1 MMLTERCAALMF
13 VCLAGCSVLCG
24 CEYGASGAENSG
36 AGLWL
41 GIEPAKEDEFG
52 KVTYADGIYLSQI
65 VQEPVPDAYADDT
78 KADRSGVTDDG
89 LRYTLYQRHAEI
101 TGHEDSFA
109 LEELEIP
116 AELDGLPVT
125 RIADVT
131 LTEGSVFDLDRNGAF
146 YGCYTLRSVTVPD
159 TVRDIGQYAFYGC
172 KNLQE
177 VTLPESVMEIGSHA
191 FSVCSSLKELTVPSG
206 IDKIGESAF
215 SLTPW
220 YDDLLYHRDLVIF
233 NGRLY
238 DAGRRCTGHIT
249 VPDYVV
255 SVADYAFY
263 SCEGLETVILPESV
277 QSVGEYAFC
286 DCPDLYAVLFLN
298 PECEIPAEVTTL
310 SNKQNNSSKDFFKG
324 IIYGEENSTAQR
336 FARKMN
342 FSFESTAN
350 FFARMEA
357 WK

>member
-1 MMLTERCAALMF
+1 MMQMIRCAAVLLA
-13 VCLAGCSVLCG
+13 CLTGCSALCG
-24 CEYGASGAENSG
+24 CASGTSG
-36 AGLWL
+36 EDSGSGLWL

-52 KVTYADGIYLSQI
+52 KVTYADGIYLSQN
-65 VQEPVPDAYADDT
+65 VQEPVPDPYADDT
-78 KADRSGVTDDG
+78 EEKETGETGDG

-101 TGHEDSFA
+101 TGHSDSFE
-109 LEELEIP
+109 LEELDIP
-116 AELDGLPVT
+116 AEIGGLPVT
-125 RIADVT
+125 RITDVA
-131 LTEGSVFDLDRNGAF
+131 LNEGSVFDLDRNGAF
-146 YGCYTLRSVTVPD
+146 YSCYTLRRVNVPEG
-159 TVRDIGQYAFYGC
+159 VREIGQYAFYGC

-177 VTLPESVMEIGSHA
+177 ISLPESLMEIGTHA
-191 FSVCSSLKELTVPSG
+191 FSMCSSLKEMTVPSG

-263 SCEGLETVILPESV
+263 SCEGLETVVLPASV
-277 QSVGEYAFC
+277 KSVGKYAFC
-286 DCPDLYAVLFLN
+286 DCPDLYGVLFLN
-298 PECEIPAEVTTL
+298 PECEIPEDASTL
-310 SNKQNNSSKDFFKG
+310 SNKVTGSDRDFYKG
-324 IIYGEENSTAQR
+324 IVYGEENSTAQR
-336 FARKMN
+336 FARK
-342 FSFESTAN
+342 FDYRFESTAD
-350 FFARMEA
+350 FFARMET

>member
-1 MMLTERCAALMF
+1 MMLTERFAAAVLA
-13 VCLAGCSVLCG
+13 CLACCPALCG
-24 CEYGASGAENSG
+24 CANENSG
-36 AGLWL
+36 AEDSGSGLWL

-52 KVTYADGIYLSQI
+52 KVTYADGVYLSQN
-65 VQEPVPDAYADDT
+65 VQQPVPDEYADDR
-78 KADRSGVTDDG
+78 KAGESGVTDDG

-101 TGHEDSFA
+101 TGHEDSFD

-116 AELDGLPVT
+116 AEIEGLPVT
-125 RIADVT
+125 RIADV
-131 LTEGSVFDLDRNGAF
+131 EQSGDSVFEIDRNGAF
-146 YGCYTLRSVTVPD
+146 YGCYNLRRVTVPEG
-159 TVRDIGQYAFYGC
+159 VRDIGQYAFYGC

-177 VTLPESVMEIGSHA
+177 VTLPETVMEIGTHA
-191 FSVCSSLKELTVPSG
+191 FTMCSSLKELTVPSG

-263 SCEGLETVILPESV
+263 SCEGLETVVLPASV
-277 QSVGEYAFC
+277 QSVGKYAFC

-298 PECEIPAEVTTL
+298 PECEIPGEASTL
-310 SNKQNNSSKDFFKG
+310 SNKLTGGDKDYYKG
-324 IIYGEENSTAQR
+324 IVYGEENSTAQR
-336 FARKMN
+336 FARKLG
-342 FSFESTAN
+342 FRFESTAE
-350 FFARMEA
+350 FFRRLAE
-357 WK
+357 W